1 MRMLQNQT
9 RKRGHDM
16 GAIGIEQR
24 WATQRMRTVW
34 KINDNRRDAGLQYP
48 DDVVW
53 AENLLYG
60 PYGNWNL
67 LDIYYPKSAVKI
79 LDEKAHNG
87 FHVIGSD
94 GNRQRVQVIEKLPVI
109 FDIHGGGWQYGD
121 KELYRHYNIAL
132 AQHGFAVIGFN
143 YRLAPED
150 CFPAAFTDVN
160 RAMNWVAGNGE
171 HFGLDLNRVFMVGDS
186 AGGQMASWYAT
197 LLSSQRFRD
206 VYLKKFP
213 LSGNGE
219 TAAFTWE
226 EYARQDVGDAFDPE
240 TTENIPGENMQP
252 DETYQFNVPYDQL
265 RLRGVALNCGIYK
278 MRESLQG
285 GEVDNA
291 FVQFLG
297 DLYESRKEDVKEL
310 VDAWNF
316 MDENFP
322 PAFVMTAANDFLR
335 DCAAPLHDHLSRL
348 GVKCELH
355 LYGKPEQTYMGHV
368 FHVNQKL
375 DEAHQCNDDEC
386 EFFKGLFA

>member
-79 LDEKAHNG
+79 LDEKTHNG

-94 GNRQRVQVIEKLPVI
+94 GNRKRVQVIEKLPVI

-132 AQHGFAVIGFN
+132 ARHGFAVIGFN

-186 AGGQMASWYAT
+186 AVGRWHPGMQLYSAVKDSEMFTWRSFLCQATERQRLLHGRNMHVKMWET
-197 LLSSQRFRD
+197 LLIRKRQKISLMRTCNRMKHTSLMSHTINSAF
-206 VYLKKFP
+206 
-213 LSGNGE
+213 GE
-219 TAAFTWE
+219 
-226 EYARQDVGDAFDPE
+226 
-240 TTENIPGENMQP
+240 
-252 DETYQFNVPYDQL
+252 
-265 RLRGVALNCGIYK
+265 
-278 MRESLQG
+278 
-285 GEVDNA
+285 
-291 FVQFLG
+291 
-297 DLYESRKEDVKEL
+297 
-310 VDAWNF
+310 
-316 MDENFP
+316 
-322 PAFVMTAANDFLR
+322 
-335 DCAAPLHDHLSRL
+335 
-348 GVKCELH
+348 
-355 LYGKPEQTYMGHV
+355 
-368 FHVNQKL
+368 
-375 DEAHQCNDDEC
+375 
-386 EFFKGLFA
+386 